1 MGVRI
6 AVISDIHGNHYALS
20 KVLEDIK
27 ESDVDGIYCLGDIV
41 SLGHQTGKVMDALH
55 QLENIKFIQ
64 GNHDD
69 EVVKAFRG
77 RTSNVK
83 GPEHGHHLYIA
94 DHIHQEYIQMLENLP
109 LTATVE
115 IYGHNILM
123 THYHLDDNSLYIPID
138 DEPTLASLQKHYD
151 NSRYDVILFG
161 HDHMSLHLEDE
172 NRLFI
177 NPGALGVTVDAFS
190 PYTIM
195 ELGADG
201 AIDLEFKK
209 VPYDRNSFVK
219 ELRDENPPA
228 LDFILK
234 VLLKEE
240 G

>member
-27 ESDVDGIYCLGDIV
+27 ESDVDEIYCLGDIV
-41 SLGHQTGKVMDALH
+41 SLGHQTDKVMDTLN
-55 QLENIKFIQ
+55 QLENMKFIQ

-69 EVVKAFRG
+69 EVVKAFKG
-77 RTSNVK
+77 KTSEIK
-83 GPEHGHHLYIA
+83 GPEHEHHLYIA
-94 DHIHQEYIQMLENLP
+94 EHICLEYIQKLERLR
-109 LTATVE
+109 LTATAE

-123 THYHLDDNSLYIPID
+123 THYHLDGNGLYLPID
-138 DEPTLASLQKHYD
+138 EKPTLASLQKHYD
-151 NSRYDVILFG
+151 NSQYDVILFG
-161 HDHMSLHLEDE
+161 HDHMTLHIEDE

-177 NPGALGVTVDAFS
+177 NPGALGVTVDEFS

-195 ELGADG
+195 EFGSDG

-209 VPYDRNSFVK
+209 VSYDRDSFVK
-219 ELRDENPPA
+219 ELRNENPPA